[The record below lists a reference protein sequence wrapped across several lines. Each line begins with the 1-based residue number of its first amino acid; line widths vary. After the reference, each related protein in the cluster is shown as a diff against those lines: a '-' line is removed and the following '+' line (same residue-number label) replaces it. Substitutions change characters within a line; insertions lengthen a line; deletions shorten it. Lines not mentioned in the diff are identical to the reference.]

1 MDLRLNRISG
11 ESTEMKPRFAVK
23 YLLVYFFIG
32 RIFKQALNSIL
43 QYITYGGIN

>member
-1 MDLRLNRISG
+1 MRSDP
-11 ESTEMKPRFAVK
+11 STIKMKQIVTVK

>member
-1 MDLRLNRISG
+1 MRSD
-11 ESTEMKPRFAVK
+11 ESIEMKQMVGVK

-32 RIFKQALNSIL
+32 RIFKQALNSTL